1 MKKNK
6 TQLDIVLRF
15 GCFDA
20 IFWCIMASFGS
31 YVVPMALQRGYTQS
45 AVGIMVSG
53 YLVSAFAGQFFWAS
67 ICDQLRATKKV
78 FLLGVSLTVAAQL
91 LLYFTR
97 SALLF
102 GLLYICLGFT
112 LQPMGSILDAW
123 MLKALKGSM
132 KSYAPA
138 RGGGSIGYAVAV
150 LAMGK
155 LVARFGYGI
164 MPVCSTAIA
173 IVVLAIAYVIPDAV
187 FSENSS
193 ESPLRERVSWK
204 TTLSILKN
212 KSYLLVLAVVF
223 FLGMAIAPVNTFK
236 ISILEALGGDVST
249 QGMDGFF
256 SCVAQF
262 AVFEAGALLMR
273 IPASGRL
280 LSGAVLTSVSIFIT
294 MIASNCETVIAA
306 TLLVGVT
313 YGLVTPAGRER
324 ILETIDPRFQT
335 TAIGLMDGCYSF
347 FGGTVAMLY
356 AGSLAEAFGLRAML
370 LTCFSVSLVPLS
382 LLVVFQAAARRNAS
396 QHCNVRCCTH
406 TCCGENIPG
415 RIK

>member
-1 MKKNK
+1 M
-6 TQLDIVLRF
+6 
-15 GCFDA
+15 
-20 IFWCIMASFGS
+20 
-31 YVVPMALQRGYTQS
+31 
-45 AVGIMVSG
+45 
-53 YLVSAFAGQFFWAS
+53 
-67 ICDQLRATKKV
+67 
-78 FLLGVSLTVAAQL
+78 
-91 LLYFTR
+91 
-97 SALLF
+97 
-102 GLLYICLGFT
+102 
-112 LQPMGSILDAW
+112 
-123 MLKALKGSM
+123 
-132 KSYAPA
+132 
-138 RGGGSIGYAVAV
+138 
-150 LAMGK
+150 
-155 LVARFGYGI
+155 
-164 MPVCSTAIA
+164 
-173 IVVLAIAYVIPDAV
+173 
-187 FSENSS
+187 E
-193 ESPLRERVSWK
+193 
-204 TTLSILKN
+204 
-212 KSYLLVLAVVF
+212 
-223 FLGMAIAPVNTFK
+223 IAPVNTFK

-273 IPASGRL
+273 IPAPGRL

-294 MIASNCETVIAA
+294 MNASNCETVIAA

-356 AGSLAEAFGLRAML
+356 AGNLAEAFGLRAML

-382 LLVVFQAAARRNAS
+382 LLVVCQASARRNAS
-396 QHCNVRCCTH
+396 RHHNVRCCTH